1 MEIHEVRLTLAF
13 GVSLP
18 RLLERRFGHQAQWLG
33 SARRGIFGALNRIK
47 ELLMNVATKPPAQ
60 KVTGPRINWAE
71 QSPELAKKFTEVVI
85 ALRASSIEE
94 SIIDLVNIRA
104 SQLNGCSFCLD
115 MHVKQAKLHGERE
128 LRLYH
133 LAAWRDSTLFAPR
146 ERAALAW
153 TEVLTKLPEQGVP
166 DEIYDRVRTQL
177 SEKEI
182 SDLSFAVM
190 VINSWNRL
198 NVGFK
203 TVPGSADSKYGLDKA
218 ALK

>member
-1 MEIHEVRLTLAF
+1 
-13 GVSLP
+13 
-18 RLLERRFGHQAQWLG
+18 
-33 SARRGIFGALNRIK
+33 
-47 ELLMNVATKPPAQ
+47 MNIATKSAAPAKTQ
-60 KVTGPRINWAE
+60 NGHRINWAE
-71 QSPELAKKFTEVVI
+71 QSPELVRKFTEVVL

-94 SIIDLVNIRA
+94 SMVDLVNIRA

-115 MHVKQAKLHGERE
+115 MHVKQAKMHGERE

-133 LAAWRDSTLFAPR
+133 LAAWRDSTLFTPR

-203 TVPGSADSKYGLDKA
+203 TVPGSADAMYGLDKA
-218 ALK
+218 GLN